1 MFRKRNK
8 SADPKERQEQQE
20 RQEQKE
26 QEEQKERKQKRGF
39 FAYLWGAITNS
50 TNYFIVALL
59 VAVIF
64 VWMSSGNSVPP
75 PVIDVNGRTNA
86 NVKSVLVQPFAR
98 EETERTIQ
106 ISGYTQEERMV
117 AIKAE
122 LSARVVSIAVQEND
136 AVRKNTRL
144 IRLEQGQAAARLQQ
158 ARAQE
163 RQTQIEL
170 DSERKLRQQGLSS
183 AAAEARAS
191 ASYEAA
197 KAAVTLAQRDFQST
211 IVRAPF
217 AGQVEE
223 IYVEEGDYV
232 QPGQLLAKVVDY
244 QPMLVIGSL
253 SELEVGYVDEDTK
266 ATISLVTGETL
277 TGVVRHLATQSN
289 PQTRTFDVE
298 VEVPNEDN
306 NLRAG
311 ITAELSFHT
320 GSITATRIS
329 PSLLSLDEQGN
340 LGVKTVSDNR
350 VFFTPVEVVKAGT
363 NEMWVTGIGE
373 GTQVIIRG
381 HGFVEIGEEV
391 STQQESG

>member
-1 MFRKRNK
+1 MLRKKDK
-8 SADPKERQEQQE
+8 STNPN
-20 RQEQKE
+20 
-26 QEEQKERKQKRGF
+26 ERKGF
-39 FAYLWGAITNS
+39 FAYLLGAIRNS
-50 TNYFIVALL
+50 TNYFIVILL
-59 VAVIF
+59 VAIIAI
-64 VWMSSGNSVPP
+64 WMSSGDSLPP
-75 PVIDVNGRTNA
+75 PQVDTNGRTNA
-86 NVKSVLVQPFAR
+86 NVKSVLVQPFTQ

-117 AIKAE
+117 DIKAE

-136 AVRKNTRL
+136 LVKKDTRL
-144 IRLEQGQAAARLQQ
+144 IRLEQEQTGARLQQ
-158 ARAQE
+158 AKAQE
-163 RQTQIEL
+163 KQAQIEL
-170 DSERKLRQQGLSS
+170 DSERKLRKQGLSS

-197 KAAVTLAQRDFQST
+197 KAAVTLAQRDYQAT
-211 IVRAPF
+211 TVVAPF
-217 AGQVEE
+217 AGQVEK

-232 QPGQLLAKVVDY
+232 QPGQLLAAVVDY

-253 SELEVGYVDEDTK
+253 SELEVGYVNENTE
-266 ATISLVTGETL
+266 ATISLVTGERL

-298 VEVPNEDN
+298 VEVPNRGN

-311 ITAELSFHT
+311 ITAEIRFHA

-363 NEMWVTGIGE
+363 NEMWVTGIAKE
-373 GTQVIIRG
+373 SQVIIRG
-381 HGFVEIGEEV
+381 HGFVEVGEEV
-391 STQQESG
+391 TTQQESG